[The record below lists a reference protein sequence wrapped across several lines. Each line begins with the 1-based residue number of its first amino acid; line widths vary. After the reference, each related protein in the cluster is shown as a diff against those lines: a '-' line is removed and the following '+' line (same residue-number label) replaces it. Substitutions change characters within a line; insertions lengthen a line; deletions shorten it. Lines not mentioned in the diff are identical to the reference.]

1 MSPKMFIPCTITLT
15 EKEYII
21 IQQLARTLAPSD
33 YAFSAALRQI
43 IGEWKVDRPKTVDQ
57 QTADCDKQTKGS

>member
-1 MSPKMFIPCTITLT
+1 MSPKLFIPCTVTLT

-43 IGEWKVDRPKTVDQ
+43 IGEWHTDRTVTANQQSVDRI
-57 QTADCDKQTKGS
+57 KQKKGS

>member
-1 MSPKMFIPCTITLT
+1 MSPKMFIPCTVTLT

-43 IGEWKVDRPKTVDQ
+43 IGEWKADRPETADQ
-57 QTADCDKQTKGS
+57 QTADCGKQAKGS